1 MLNQMTT
8 GEDERH
14 IQRSFLTVR
23 NVLVFGNIWNSKDAM
38 LTGRTRKNMT
48 SPAAKMAVINPV

>member
-1 MLNQMTT
+1 MTT